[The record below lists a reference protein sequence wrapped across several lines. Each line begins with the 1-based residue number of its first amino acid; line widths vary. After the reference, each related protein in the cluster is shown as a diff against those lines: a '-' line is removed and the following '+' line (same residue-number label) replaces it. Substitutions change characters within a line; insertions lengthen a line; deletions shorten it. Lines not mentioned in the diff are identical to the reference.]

1 MAELSIQAQIAE
13 AHKAEAER
21 AAFAVKERARL
32 ELEELE
38 KATAPSKPVKAAT
51 APAEAKAETA
61 PAITPAP
68 VVTEAERAASDGI
81 KSKK

>member
-13 AHKAEAER
+13 AHRSEAER

-38 KATAPSKPVKAAT
+38 KATAPSKAAAKADPKPAEPAKTETVKAAVD
-51 APAEAKAETA
+51 AEAAKH
-61 PAITPAP
+61 
-68 VVTEAERAASDGI
+68 
-81 KSKK
+81 K